1 MILPEDDK
9 RARKALTDISP
20 EGSMRSRNTV
30 GRAESHVSTQP
41 PPYTSEGGSQFG
53 ENSIA
58 QRASSFSQLS
68 PSPAPRAFAS
78 SPSTYGPA
86 TRTDGAPISPVTP
99 SATIDASPP
108 AFSRLPS
115 QEAAYPTFPAI
126 YLISNG
132 KHITKGFPLV
142 PPPSS
147 NEYHPFTTHDVTQE
161 DWQSFVSDINQAAE
175 LTPKD
180 KMQAYSLPFISIV
193 PFVNSVA
200 GLAVT
205 TYMKKRKEVPVS
217 KRINA
222 WNHYFFH
229 PRRMDVVLMRGHQRI
244 GRPQNDN
251 DAELVTSQTVGE
263 LDGTYH
269 LCITSTSSS

>member
-1 MILPEDDK
+1 MILPEQDN
-9 RARKALTDISP
+9 KASKVTPSDTSA
-20 EGSMRSRNTV
+20 EGSMRSHNIAA
-30 GRAESHVSTQP
+30 RAGSHASTQP
-41 PPYTSEGGSQFG
+41 PPYTSEG
-53 ENSIA
+53 
-58 QRASSFSQLS
+58 SSHFADDSHGQEVRYFSQPS

-78 SPSTYGPA
+78 SPSTYGSAAGTGGVP
-86 TRTDGAPISPVTP
+86 RSPT
-99 SATIDASPP
+99 ALDASPP

-115 QEAAYPTFPAI
+115 QEAGYPSFPAI
-126 YLISNG
+126 YLMSNG

-147 NEYHPFTTHDVTQE
+147 SEYHPFMTHDVTQE
-161 DWQSFVSDINQAAE
+161 DWQSFVNDVNQAAE
-175 LTPKD
+175 LTAKD
-180 KMQAYSLPFISIV
+180 KVQAYSLPFISIV
-193 PFVNSVA
+193 PLINSVA

-229 PRRMDVVLMRGHQRI
+229 PRRMDVILMRGQQRI
-244 GRPQNDN
+244 GRPQSDN
-251 DAELVTSQTVGE
+251 EGELASSEIVGE

-269 LCITSTSSS
+269 LCIRPKSSA